1 MAFPTSAECKLLLS
15 FDMVAKTMTAYTSD
29 VINDWPLLTYIPSY
43 GVVEDPLGNTY
54 DIDEIFL
61 DGGGGAPS
69 QTWDAPLDSDGNV
82 LNGSYK
88 ILLPTLFLNDDSTN
102 LTYTDV
108 DSAFT
113 LNYTA
118 PTVVLTATIDCI
130 SPSFVS
136 TDATDYRVIDPTSQ
150 GYITPTTVS
159 YAHNLYYPVT
169 SNGYPD
175 NETLTSDLIITRGD
189 EEFYQGTQTATVSHS
204 VSYTF
209 VDLLVV
215 TDTLEGDLETKVDC
229 SGLLCSLT
237 CAINK
242 LWRAMSRSQNK
253 NATEYQLQLAL
264 YTKVNADLMLARQN
278 LSCGDSVTASSI
290 AVQIKN
296 ELGECK
302 CDDCHGKDGTPITR
316 NAGW

>member
-159 YAHNLYYPVT
+159 YEHNLNYPAT
-169 SNGYPD
+169 SNGYPT
-175 NETLTSDLIITRGD
+175 NATETDDLIITRGAN
-189 EEFYQGTQTATVSHS
+189 EFYQGTQTAITTHL
-204 VSYTF
+204 VSYLF
-209 VDLLVV
+209 VDGLVV
-215 TDTLEGDLETKVDC
+215 TDTIDGDKETIVDC
-229 SGLLCSLT
+229 ATLLCGIT
-237 CAINK
+237 CGMN
-242 LWRAMSRSQNK
+242 
-253 NATEYQLQLAL
+253 TL
-264 YTKVNADLMLARQN
+264 YTAMQAAKPINNTLYQTLEASFNLNSAKSMLAWMN
-278 LSCGDSVTASSI
+278 ITCGNSTEATNIIADIRASI
-290 AVQIKN
+290 GN
-296 ELGECK
+296 C
-302 CDDCHGKDGTPITR
+302 CDDCNPADGSPIS
-316 NAGW
+316 GV

>member
-118 PTVVLTATIDCI
+118 PTVALTATIDCI

-175 NETLTSDLIITRGD
+175 NTTETSDLIITRGSD
-189 EEFYQGTQTATVSHS
+189 EFYQGTQTATVSHA

-209 VDLLVV
+209 VDGLIV
-215 TDTLEGDLETKVDC
+215 TDTIADDLETKVDC
-229 SGLLCSLT
+229 STLLCSLT
-237 CAINK
+237 CGMNTLYRKKEATK
-242 LWRAMSRSQNK
+242 LVNL
-253 NATEYQLQLAL
+253 TEYQKQQFKFNALSADANLAQM
-264 YTKVNADLMLARQN
+264 NIN
-278 LSCGDSVTASSI
+278 CGDSVMATTII
-290 AVQIKN
+290 ADIKAQ
-296 ELGECK
+296 LGNC
-302 CDDCHGKDGTPITR
+302 CDDCSAADGTPIS
-316 NAGW
+316 GI